1 MNTPKLTKTLCLT
14 ALMAAAPMGVSGTFA
29 QDPSAAPAEKIAP
42 ADTAPAEAAPAPAP
56 APAPPAAAAPAVS
69 TPMAKDVAIGAV
81 VFGSDGKRL
90 GKVDAVD
97 AQPAGTINVIH
108 VHVGGLFGF
117 GGKTVAVPGDKITKT
132 GSTIQVSL
140 TSPEVEALPEVASNK
155 G

>member
-14 ALMAAAPMGVSGTFA
+14 ALMAAAPMGVSGAFA

-42 ADTAPAEAAPAPAP
+42 ADTAPVEAAPAPAP
-56 APAPPAAAAPAVS
+56 APSVTAAPSIS

-140 TSPEVEALPEVASNK
+140 TSPEVEALPEIASNK